1 MSVIA
6 VERRARARTDA
17 NVLHAVRVAQRRRY
31 LTNIGAVILGIVLV
45 IWSVLPIYNMIMVSL
60 DSHSDVFSTHLFPP
74 HPSVDSYWLVV
85 TQGFW
90 YLQYF
95 WEQFGRSV
103 FLAAMTVIFTLS
115 IGSFAAFSVGRLRV
129 RHGWLVTNCALL
141 TYVIPASF
149 LAIPFYR
156 LMAQYGM
163 MNNLWAVIAAL
174 VAFATPYAIFI
185 FQQYGRSIPI
195 ELDEAARIDGASPI
209 QIYFPSLSAADDAGA
224 GRGRHLCDAAG
235 VERVSLPVPAV
246 VLDEEHDGAD
256 RDRPVPQQRP
266 VAMELYDGHGR
277 HLRAAAGRDLLRLPQ
292 VYGCGL
298 DDGRRQGLSRRR

>member
-6 VERRARARTDA
+6 VERRARARADS
-17 NVLHAVRVAQRRRY
+17 NVMQAVRAARRRRY
-31 LTNIGAVILGIVLV
+31 LTNAGAVVLGIVLV
-45 IWSVLPIYNMIMVSL
+45 IWSVLPIYNMVMVSL
-60 DSHSDVFSTHLFPP
+60 DSHSDVFTTHLFPP

-90 YLQYF
+90 YLKYF

-103 FLAAMTVIFTLS
+103 FLATMTVVFTLT
-115 IGSFAAFSVGRLRV
+115 IGTLASFSVGRLRV

-209 QIYFPSLSAADDAGA
+209 QIYIRVYLPLMMPALVAVGTFAMLLAWNEFLYQFLLLSSTQSMTVPIAIVQFLNSDQSPWNLMMATSVIYA
-224 GRGRHLCDAAG
+224 
-235 VERVSLPVPAV
+235 LP
-246 VLDEEHDGAD
+246 
-256 RDRPVPQQRP
+256 P
-266 VAMELYDGHGR
+266 VAMYYAFR
-277 HLRAAAGRDLLRLPQ
+277 RYMAAGLTMGG
-292 VYGCGL
+292 VKG
-298 DDGRRQGLSRRR
+298 

>member
-6 VERRARARTDA
+6 VERRAGVGVDS
-17 NVLHAVRVAQRRRY
+17 NVLRAVRAARRRRY
-31 LTNIGAVILGIVLV
+31 LAMVGSAILGVVLV
-45 IWSVLPIYNMIMVSL
+45 IWSVLPIYNMIMVSV
-60 DSHSDVFSTHLFPP
+60 DSHSDVFTTHLFPP

-85 TQGFW
+85 SQGFW
-90 YLQYF
+90 YLQYL

-115 IGSFAAFSVGRLRV
+115 IGSFAAFSVGRLRI

-209 QIYFPSLSAADDAGA
+209 QIYFLIYLPLLMPALVAVGTFAMLLAWNEFLYQFLLLSSTQSMTVPIAIVQFLNSDQSPWNLMMATSVIYALPPVA
-224 GRGRHLCDAAG
+224 IYYAFRKYMAAG
-235 VERVSLPVPAV
+235 LTMGGVK
-246 VLDEEHDGAD
+246 G
-256 RDRPVPQQRP
+256 
-266 VAMELYDGHGR
+266 
-277 HLRAAAGRDLLRLPQ
+277 
-292 VYGCGL
+292 
-298 DDGRRQGLSRRR
+298 